1 MSEALIGAGCL
12 IVLAVVFGLGF
23 SYGWK
28 SSEEANDVLR
38 DLFKDSDKH

>member
-1 MSEALIGAGCL
+1 MSEVLIGIFCL
-12 IVLAVVFGLGF
+12 IVLVVVFGLGF

-28 SSEEANDVLR
+28 SSEEVNDVLR